1 MILFRCINSEGR
13 LFVADW
19 KKIKAEYIKG
29 GTSYRELAKK
39 HGVSFTTLTRKAQK
53 EDWIGLRQQAD
64 DKVTTRIVDVVTAK
78 GAEIDSTYYRLVDK
92 LMKKVEDTIDGV
104 DVWSVTGLKDMS
116 VTLKNLKECKGI
128 RSESDMREQEARIK
142 KLEREAQIGA
152 DEDDEGTGVLMLPEA
167 DAPLIDK
174 EDGGE

>member
-1 MILFRCINSEGR
+1 M
-13 LFVADW
+13 ADW

-29 GTSYRELAKK
+29 GISYRELAKK
-39 HGVSFTTLTRKAQK
+39 HGVSPTTLTKTAIREGWHSA
-53 EDWIGLRQQAD
+53 RHQAD
-64 DKVTTRIVDVVTAK
+64 IDGTSKVIDAVSK
-78 GAEIDSTYYRLVDK
+78 KSAEIDSTYYRLVDK